1 MLGWFDGCAIGKRTD
16 FHQNARIG
24 QFWSKR
30 TKNLKSEQTQ
40 TLKKKQDF
48 EAPGI

>member
-1 MLGWFDGCAIGKRTD
+1 MWDRKRTD